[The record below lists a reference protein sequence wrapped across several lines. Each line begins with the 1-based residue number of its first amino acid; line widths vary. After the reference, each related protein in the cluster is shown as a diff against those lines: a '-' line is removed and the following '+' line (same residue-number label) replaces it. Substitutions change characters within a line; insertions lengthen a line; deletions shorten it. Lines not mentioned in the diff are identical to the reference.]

1 MSFFFLFLQK
11 KNGGSGIRF
20 LLLREAALG
29 TMFELLLHGLA
40 AGSWAADHTAMLAG
54 AGQIK
59 EQPHM
64 AAKDLFQ
71 NHQLNLVA
79 GPNEVYNR

>member
-1 MSFFFLFLQK
+1 MFFFRIKERK
-11 KNGGSGIRF
+11 KTKSRSNSAV
-20 LLLREAALG
+20 AALP
-29 TMFELLLHGLA
+29 MFELLLHGLA
-40 AGSWAADHTAMLAG
+40 AGSWAADHTVMLAG

>member
-1 MSFFFLFLQK
+1 M
-11 KNGGSGIRF
+11 
-20 LLLREAALG
+20 
-29 TMFELLLHGLA
+29 
-40 AGSWAADHTAMLAG
+40 MLAG

-71 NHQLNLVA
+71 NHENNLVA
-79 GPNEVYNR
+79 GPNEVQR